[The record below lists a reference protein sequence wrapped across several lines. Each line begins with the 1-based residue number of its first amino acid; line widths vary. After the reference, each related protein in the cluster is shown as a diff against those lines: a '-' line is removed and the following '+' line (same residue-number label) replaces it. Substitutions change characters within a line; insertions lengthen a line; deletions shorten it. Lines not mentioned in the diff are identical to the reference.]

1 MAEFIKTLGL
11 GLEIQDLA
19 CQDQVL
25 FSVLTEV
32 SDQDQSWYW
41 SRLIFCFNTCL
52 GLVWK
57 LVSGEVLVLVL
68 NCKKNQDKINTKKDN
83 KKESM
88 KMDFTPKLQEIFLFL
103 ICYFQAGILTKDS
116 LPTPV

>member
-1 MAEFIKTLGL
+1 MSWSWSHLKISFKRSLGI
-11 GLEIQDLA
+11 GLERQ
-19 CQDQVL
+19 
-25 FSVLTEV
+25 
-32 SDQDQSWYW
+32 
-41 SRLIFCFNTCL
+41 
-52 GLVWK
+52 
-57 LVSGEVLVLVL
+57 
-68 NCKKNQDKINTKKDN
+68 KNQDKINTKKDN